1 MAWFKVDDR
10 LWSHPKW
17 MMLPIEAKALWV
29 SAGSYCAMHETDGEI
44 SCQTLAIVL
53 PNSRQTRAAN
63 ALVEAGLWERTKDGY
78 KFHNWNEYQPTRAD
92 IVAKREREKE
102 RKRRYRKGSKG
113 RYTTAGGTGSED
125 VPELSRRDT
134 LGTDA
139 GTTGGTTGGSPSSP
153 TRPDPTIYIPPIVP
167 LPGDGVPEPATGAAL
182 AVVHDTTTDS
192 NDGEDYP
199 TWEKLPTRGKS
210 RHYPA
215 DFLEWHQAY
224 PHEREAHDKKAQYRA
239 WRAATRRDTVA
250 NILDGTRR
258 YAADPNRVPTY
269 TPAAARWLRKDGW
282 RESALPSR
290 TTTPYTR
297 SQQAAAADFARLQQ
311 AKQDQHNQDTL
322 QIGGTP

>member
-44 SCQTLAIVL
+44 SRQTLAIVL

-63 ALVEAGLWERTKDGY
+63 ALVEAGLWEQESDGY
-78 KFHNWNEYQPTRAD
+78 RFHEWAEYQPTKAQLD
-92 IVAKREREKE
+92 AERQATKE
-102 RKRRYRKGSKG
+102 RVKRWRNSQRNGVTNGVSNS
-113 RYTTAGGTGSED
+113 GGNGVST
-125 VPELSRRDT
+125 P
-134 LGTDA
+134 A
-139 GTTGGTTGGSPSSP
+139 P

-182 AVVHDTTTDS
+182 AVVHDNTTDS

-199 TWEKLPTRGKS
+199 TWEKLPIRGKS

-224 PHEREAHDKKAQYRA
+224 PHEREAHDKKNQYRA

-311 AKQDQHNQDTL
+311 AKQDQHNQDML
-322 QIGGTP
+322 QIGGDP

>member
-17 MMLPIEAKALWV
+17 ISLSAEAKALWV
-29 SAGSYCAMHETDGEI
+29 SAGSYCAMHETDGFL
-44 SCQTLAIVL
+44 SRATCVL
-53 PNSRQTRAAN
+53 VAPNSRVTRAAN
-63 ALVEAGLWERTKDGY
+63 ALVEAGLWEQENDGY
-78 KFHNWNEYQPTRAD
+78 RFHEWAEYQPTKARLDAERLATKER
-92 IVAKREREKE
+92 VQKWRNAKRN
-102 RKRRYRKGSKG
+102 GVTNGVSN
-113 RYTTAGGTGSED
+113 GG
-125 VPELSRRDT
+125 
-134 LGTDA
+134 GTDA
-139 GTTGGTTGGSPSSP
+139 P

-215 DFLEWHQAY
+215 DFLEWCQAY
-224 PHEREAHDKKAQYRA
+224 PHEREAHDKKNQYRA

-282 RESALPSR
+282 RESALPAR

>member
-17 MMLPIEAKALWV
+17 LGLPIEAKALWV

-44 SCQTLAIVL
+44 SRQTLAIVL
-53 PNSRQTRAAN
+53 PNSRHTRAAN
-63 ALVEAGLWERTKDGY
+63 ALVEAGLWEQENDGY
-78 KFHNWNEYQPTRAD
+78 RFHEWAEYQPTKAQLD
-92 IVAKREREKE
+92 AERQATKE
-102 RKRRYRKGSKG
+102 RVKQWRNSQRNGVTNGVSNS
-113 RYTTAGGTGSED
+113 GGNGVST
-125 VPELSRRDT
+125 P
-134 LGTDA
+134 A
-139 GTTGGTTGGSPSSP
+139 P
-153 TRPDPTIYIPPIVP
+153 TRPDPIYIPPIVP

-182 AVVHDTTTDS
+182 VVVHGNTTDS

-199 TWEKLPTRGKS
+199 TWEKLPIRGKS

-224 PHEREAHDKKAQYRA
+224 PHEREAHDKKNQYRA

-311 AKQDQHNQDTL
+311 SKQDQHNQDMR

>member
-1 MAWFKVDDR
+1 MARIRSIKPEFFSSPSTGACSYPARLLYIAMWTIADD
-10 LWSHPKW
+10 WGVGEANPK
-17 MMLPIEAKALWV
+17 MLAAEAFPF
-29 SAGSYCAMHETDGEI
+29 DEI
-44 SCQTLAIVL
+44 SSKEIPCLYKEIADNFQAVFYEVHGRKYFQILNWDKHQVTQ
-53 PNSRQTRAAN
+53 RRA
-63 ALVEAGLWERTKDGY
+63 
-78 KFHNWNEYQPTRAD
+78 
-92 IVAKREREKE
+92 
-102 RKRRYRKGSKG
+102 KRRYPTADNPFAQVTMGIQHLPCVNKEVPCERKEKASTEQGN
-113 RYTTAGGTGSED
+113 RGTGEQ
-125 VPELSRRDT
+125 
-134 LGTDA
+134 G
-139 GTTGGTTGGSPSSP
+139 
-153 TRPDPTIYIPPIVP
+153 IPPIVP

-199 TWEKLPTRGKS
+199 TWEKLPIRGKS

-311 AKQDQHNQDTL
+311 AKQDQHNQDML
-322 QIGGTP
+322 QIGGAP

>member
-44 SCQTLAIVL
+44 SRQTLAIVL

-63 ALVEAGLWERTKDGY
+63 ALVEAGLWEQESDGY
-78 KFHNWNEYQPTRAD
+78 RFHEWAEYQPTKAQLD
-92 IVAKREREKE
+92 AERQATKE
-102 RKRRYRKGSKG
+102 RVKRWRNSQRNGVTNGVSNS
-113 RYTTAGGTGSED
+113 GGNGVST
-125 VPELSRRDT
+125 P
-134 LGTDA
+134 A
-139 GTTGGTTGGSPSSP
+139 P
-153 TRPDPTIYIPPIVP
+153 TRPDHIYIPPIVP

-182 AVVHDTTTDS
+182 VVVHDNTTDS

-199 TWEKLPTRGKS
+199 TWEKLPIRGKS

-224 PHEREAHDKKAQYRA
+224 PHEREAHDKKNQYRA

>member
-17 MMLPIEAKALWV
+17 ISLSAEAKALWV
-29 SAGSYCAMHETDGEI
+29 SAGSYCAMHETDGCI
-44 SCQTLAIVL
+44 SRATCVL
-53 PNSRQTRAAN
+53 VAPNSRVTRAAN
-63 ALVEAGLWERTKDGY
+63 ALVEAGLWERTNGGY
-78 KFHNWNEYQPTRAD
+78 KFHNWAEYQPTKAQRDAERLATKER
-92 IVAKREREKE
+92 VQKWRNAKRNTVTNAV
-102 RKRRYRKGSKG
+102 SN
-113 RYTTAGGTGSED
+113 GG
-125 VPELSRRDT
+125 
-134 LGTDA
+134 GTDA
-139 GTTGGTTGGSPSSP
+139 P

-167 LPGDGVPEPATGAAL
+167 VPGDGVPEPATGAAL
-182 AVVHDTTTDS
+182 AVVHDNTTDS
-192 NDGEDYP
+192 SDGEDYP
-199 TWEKLPTRGKS
+199 TWEKLPIRGKS

-224 PHEREAHDKKAQYRA
+224 PHEREAHDKKNQYRA

-311 AKQDQHNQDTL
+311 AKQDQHNQDML
-322 QIGGTP
+322 QIGGDP

>member
-1 MAWFKVDDR
+1 MATKERVQ
-10 LWSHPKW
+10 KW
-17 MMLPIEAKALWV
+17 R
-29 SAGSYCAMHETDGEI
+29 
-44 SCQTLAIVL
+44 
-53 PNSRQTRAAN
+53 N
-63 ALVEAGLWERTKDGY
+63 
-78 KFHNWNEYQPTRAD
+78 
-92 IVAKREREKE
+92 AKRN
-102 RKRRYRKGSKG
+102 GVTNGVSNG
-113 RYTTAGGTGSED
+113 GGT
-125 VPELSRRDT
+125 P
-134 LGTDA
+134 A
-139 GTTGGTTGGSPSSP
+139 P
-153 TRPDPTIYIPPIVP
+153 TRPDPSPYIPPIVP
-167 LPGDGVPEPATGAAL
+167 LPGDGVPEPSTGATL
-182 AVVHDTTTDS
+182 AVVNDTTTDS

-199 TWEKLPTRGKS
+199 TWEKLPIRGKS

-224 PHEREAHDKKAQYRA
+224 PHEREAHDKKNQYRA

-282 RESALPSR
+282 RENALPSR

-311 AKQDQHNQDTL
+311 AKQGQHNQDTL